1 MVTDITFLTSWH
13 SEKRKTDMGEII
25 TMNLLDY
32 ANKWLDGEIKE
43 DIAIAIAGA
52 ALLILS
58 ILAWRFGTSES
69 AKAMI
74 IPLLAAALLLIV
86 MGVALGF
93 NNYSRKEKFE
103 QQYSESP
110 QEFLE
115 SEKERVDEFMKI
127 YPMTIIVA
135 SVMMVIGICV
145 FAFLSK
151 PILRASALV
160 LIFVALAA
168 LTIDYFSKE
177 RGVIYQNKLNSIQ
190 IEEQV
195 SD

>member
-1 MVTDITFLTSWH
+1 MQ
-13 SEKRKTDMGEII
+13 
-25 TMNLLDY
+25 
-32 ANKWLDGEIKE
+32 A
-43 DIAIAIAGA
+43 
-52 ALLILS
+52 
-58 ILAWRFGTSES
+58 
-69 AKAMI
+69 
-74 IPLLAAALLLIV
+74 
-86 MGVALGF
+86 
-93 NNYSRKEKFE
+93 
-103 QQYSESP
+103 
-110 QEFLE
+110 

-135 SVMMVIGICV
+135 SAMMVIGICV